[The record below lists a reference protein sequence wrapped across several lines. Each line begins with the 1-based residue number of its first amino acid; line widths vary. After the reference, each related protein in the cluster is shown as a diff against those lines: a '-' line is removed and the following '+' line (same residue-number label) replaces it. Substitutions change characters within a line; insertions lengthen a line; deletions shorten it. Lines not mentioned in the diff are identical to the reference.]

1 MTKRIDKPDTDADKS
16 VKTCIGGTKRK
27 CFVVTAGAGSG
38 KTTSLVKAL
47 DYIAKTH
54 GNELRRRQ
62 QQVACITYTEIA
74 VKEIWDDVGNNE
86 LFHVSTIHSFLWS
99 IVKPFQND
107 IRKWL
112 KVRLQEK
119 LSKAR
124 QKLQELSTRAV
135 KGREKLL
142 KDIVKLEQAI
152 PKVDGIHRFT
162 YETAKD
168 YGKGVLGHN
177 DVIDMVPELI
187 LRNPLLVSIVSQRYP
202 FVFVDES
209 QDTFRQVVDALVC
222 LAKGAPEKFCLGF
235 FGDPM
240 QQIYGHG
247 AGAIALEAGWERIEK
262 PENFRSP
269 QQVLNIINK
278 IRAEGDGIVQTRG
291 RHTSVDGSLVP
302 LTGAAHLF
310 ILPNDNDKSRNL
322 AKVRSWLAQ
331 KYADENWLS
340 DNRESDVRI
349 LVIVHRMAAVRLG
362 FQSLFESFNDDTPDK
377 FKDSFLEG
385 TSWMLRPFLRV
396 LLPLAEALKEDRQF
410 DVMNILRRECPQL
423 RAGSISGETLVTLK
437 ADSAKLANL
446 LAADGSASV
455 FDVLSFATKANLLMI
470 DERFDEFIG
479 VTRASEIVD
488 ETTDEDDE
496 ETIPGEEDDSA
507 ATREVLR
514 AFLRCSANQL
524 WPYAEY
530 LNDQSPYSTQHGIK
544 GAEFERVLVII
555 DDEEN
560 THTQYSYDKLLG
572 LEALSKT
579 DNDNIASDK
588 ESVLDRTRRLFYVCC
603 SRATKDL
610 GIVLYANNVQ
620 GARLGLSK
628 SILFSESN
636 IHVLSELNASEV
648 TTPPEAVS
656 RHSPP

>member
-1 MTKRIDKPDTDADKS
+1 MTKRIDKPDTDADRS
-16 VKTCIGGTKRK
+16 VKACIEDSKRK

-54 GNELRRRQ
+54 GVELRRRQ

-112 KVRLQEK
+112 KGRLQEK
-119 LSKAR
+119 LSTAN
-124 QKLQELSTRAV
+124 QKLRELSTKAV

-142 KDIVKLEQAI
+142 KDIAKLEEAI
-152 PKVDGIHRFT
+152 PKVDSIHRFT
-162 YETAKD
+162 YETGKD
-168 YGKGVLGHN
+168 YSKGVLGHN
-177 DVIDMVPELI
+177 DVIEMVPELI
-187 LRNPLLVSIVSQRYP
+187 LRSPLLAAIVSQRYP

-209 QDTFRQVVDALVC
+209 QDTFRQVVDALVRV
-222 LAKGAPEKFCLGF
+222 AMSAPGKFCLGF

-247 AGAIALEAGWERIEK
+247 AGTIPLQAGWEGIEK

-269 QQVLNIINK
+269 QTVLSVINK
-278 IRAEGDGIVQTRG
+278 IRAKGDGIVQTRG
-291 RHTSVDGSLVP
+291 RHTNIEGSMVP
-302 LTGAAHLF
+302 LMGAAHLF
-310 ILPNDNDKSRNL
+310 ILPNDGEKTKNL
-322 AKVRSWLAQ
+322 AKVRAWLAQ
-331 KYADENWLS
+331 KYADKHWLS
-340 DNRESDVRI
+340 DDRESDVRI

-362 FQSLFESFNDDTPDK
+362 FQSLFESFNDGTLDK

-385 TSWMLRPFLRV
+385 TSWMLRPFLRT
-396 LLPLAEALKEDRQF
+396 LLPLAAAFRENRQF
-410 DVMNILRRECPQL
+410 DVMDVLRRECPRL
-423 RAGSISGETLVTLK
+423 NGTSLSGETLASLK
-437 ADSAKLANL
+437 EDIAKLADL
-446 LAADGSASV
+446 LASNGSASV
-455 FDVLSFATKANLLMI
+455 LDVLTFAAKANLLTI

-479 VTRASEIVD
+479 ITGAPEIAD
-488 ETTDEDDE
+488 GTTDEDNEDSS
-496 ETIPGEEDDSA
+496 GEEDDPA
-507 ATREVLR
+507 ATQKVMR
-514 AFLRCSANQL
+514 AFLRCSAKQL

-544 GAEFERVLVII
+544 GAEFERVLVIL

-572 LEALSKT
+572 LEVLSKT
-579 DNDNIASDK
+579 DNENIASGK

-610 GIVLYANNVQ
+610 AVVLYANNVQ
-620 GARLGLSK
+620 VAR
-628 SILFSESN
+628 SN
-636 IHVLSELNASEV
+636 LIKCVRSDG
-648 TTPPEAVS
+648 
-656 RHSPP
+656 